1 MPNLKPITH
10 LIYDLDGLLLN
21 TEFIHTQVNQT
32 IATRYGKTLDASVR
46 MKVMGR
52 KAEDSAQIV
61 IDMLAL
67 PLTVQEYIEQKAA
80 IIYDLY
86 PLSCPMPG
94 AIELTQQFYQVG
106 IPQAIA
112 SSSSQRPFAAKITHH
127 REWMQ
132 LFHCI
137 VLGDDPEVKQGKPAP
152 DIFLIA
158 AERLGAHPEQ
168 CLVFEDSLAG
178 VIAAKRAGMTVVA
191 VPDPM
196 MDKSLFQEAD
206 QVLSSLSEF
215 TGQQWN
221 LGSEGNR
228 YQERIGH

>member
-32 IATRYGKTLDASVR
+32 IATRYGKMLDASVR

-52 KAEDSAQIV
+52 KAQDSAQII

-67 PLTVQEYIEQKAA
+67 PLTVQEFLEQKNAL
-80 IIYDLY
+80 IYDLY
-86 PLSCPMPG
+86 PLSHPMSG
-94 AIELTQQFYQVG
+94 AIELTQQFYQAG

-112 SSSSQRPFAAKITHH
+112 SSSSQRPFAAKTTHY

-158 AERLGAHPEQ
+158 AQRLGAHPEQ

-178 VIAAKRAGMTVVA
+178 VIAAKQAGMTVVA
-191 VPDPM
+191 VPDPI

-206 QVLSSLSEF
+206 AILSSLNEF
-215 TGQQWN
+215 DTQQWN
-221 LGSEGNR
+221 LASK
-228 YQERIGH
+228 